1 MQDNPSH
8 QPDRIGLNAKGLMAC
23 GQRMEALPSNA
34 QRCGNLR
41 RLEDTDRTLKFA
53 DRCRDRIT
61 LRRPLPGDHPDSA
74 VSEAMA
80 AASAGQPAF
89 ALALTACND
98 YVDILKFL
106 GRQILKFP
114 KHFGVVITDQ
124 PIPEL
129 VFA

>member
-1 MQDNPSH
+1 MPTELRLVTGKL
-8 QPDRIGLNAKGLMAC
+8 RIGCLLLGL
-23 GQRMEALPSNA
+23 P
-34 QRCGNLR
+34 
-41 RLEDTDRTLKFA
+41 LERS
-53 DRCRDRIT
+53 
-61 LRRPLPGDHPDSA
+61 LPGDNPDRA

-106 GRQILKFP
+106 GRQIPKFP

-124 PIPEL
+124 PVAEL
-129 VFA
+129 GFA